1 VEVGT
6 AAVARAIERAGW
18 RREDVDFLATTTC
31 TGRVCPSL
39 DAQIINELGLKP
51 CIQRVH
57 VGDTGCASAMV
68 AMQQVSNHLRAFPGH
83 RAVMVAVEIC
93 SAAYFLDDRLESAV
107 AHAIFADGA
116 GAIAL
121 SADGAGP
128 EIVEHRTM
136 FRSEHLGAM
145 GFEYPGGRP
154 RVVLSKDVRRIGAGM
169 MKEMADALMA
179 SHGLKKDDI
188 AHFVLHSA
196 GRRVIEQVGKLM
208 ELDEN
213 RLAHSRNVLQQYGNM
228 SSATVVFV
236 LDDLL
241 RSGSAGAGR
250 LGPRDRARWASRP
263 RRAAPAGSMPF
274 FLRWPGPR
282 RARDHRR
289 AARPLRRWRCMTD
302 ISRVNAL
309 FGGRMVTMIHV
320 KRLLTRCPPTGSSP
334 CSTWDGAGTSARA
347 CAGRGARAGA
357 SASSRW
363 TAIRPRCGS
372 RRSWCGTTPR
382 SPSCAAMRSPC
393 RSARR
398 RWISPSPR

>member
-1 VEVGT
+1 MAAPKIAAVATATPPWRYDQATVLRMSGYDDPRRMGFFSNSLIETRHLYLDPETFTPDEDVDQLNERWRRGAIEVG
-6 AAVARAIERAGW
+6 ASAVARAIERAGW

-39 DAQIINELGLKP
+39 DSQIINALGLKST
-51 CIQRVH
+51 IQRVH

-68 AMQQVSNHLRAFPGH
+68 ALQQAHNHLRAFPDH
-83 RAVMVAVEIC
+83 RAVMVAAEIC

-121 SADGAGP
+121 SSDGPGP

-169 MKEMADALMA
+169 MKEMADLLLE
-179 SHGLKKDDI
+179 SHGLKKEEI

-208 ELDEN
+208 ELDET

-241 RSGSAGAGR
+241 RSREPAPGDWGLMIA
-250 LGPRDRARWASRP
+250 LGPGF
-263 RRAAPAGSMPF
+263 AAEGAL
-274 FLRWPGPR
+274 LRW
-282 RARDHRR
+282 
-289 AARPLRRWRCMTD
+289 
-302 ISRVNAL
+302 
-309 FGGRMVTMIHV
+309 
-320 KRLLTRCPPTGSSP
+320 
-334 CSTWDGAGTSARA
+334 
-347 CAGRGARAGA
+347 
-357 SASSRW
+357 
-363 TAIRPRCGS
+363 
-372 RRSWCGTTPR
+372 
-382 SPSCAAMRSPC
+382 
-393 RSARR
+393 
-398 RWISPSPR
+398 

>member
-1 VEVGT
+1 MAAPKIAAVATATPPWRYDQATVLRMSGYDDPRRMGFFNNSLIETRHLYLDPETFTPDESVDQLNARWRRGAVEVGT

-39 DAQIINELGLKP
+39 DAQIINELGLRST
-51 CIQRVH
+51 IQRVH

-68 AMQQVSNHLRAFPGH
+68 AMQQAVNHLRAFPGH
-83 RAVMVAVEIC
+83 RAVMAAVEIC

-116 GAIAL
+116 GAIAI
-121 SADGAGP
+121 SGDGPGP

-179 SHGLKKDDI
+179 THGLKQDDV

-208 ELDEN
+208 ELDGS
-213 RLAHSRNVLQQYGNM
+213 RLAHSRTVLQRYGNM

-241 RSGSAGAGR
+241 RSGEPAPGDWGLMIA
-250 LGPRDRARWASRP
+250 LGPGF
-263 RRAAPAGSMPF
+263 AAEGAL
-274 FLRWPGPR
+274 LRW
-282 RARDHRR
+282 
-289 AARPLRRWRCMTD
+289 
-302 ISRVNAL
+302 
-309 FGGRMVTMIHV
+309 
-320 KRLLTRCPPTGSSP
+320 
-334 CSTWDGAGTSARA
+334 
-347 CAGRGARAGA
+347 
-357 SASSRW
+357 
-363 TAIRPRCGS
+363 
-372 RRSWCGTTPR
+372 
-382 SPSCAAMRSPC
+382 
-393 RSARR
+393 
-398 RWISPSPR
+398 

>member
-1 VEVGT
+1 MAAPKIAAVATATPPWRYDQATVLRMSGYDDPRRMGFFNNSLIETRHLYFDPATFTPDESVDELNERWRRGAVEVGT

-39 DAQIINELGLKP
+39 DAQIINALGLKP
-51 CIQRVH
+51 TIQRVH

-68 AMQQVSNHLRAFPGH
+68 AMQQVSNHLRAFPAH

-116 GAIAL
+116 GAIAVG
-121 SADGAGP
+121 ADGPGP

-136 FRSEHLGAM
+136 FRPEHLGAM

-169 MKEMADALMA
+169 MTEMADILMA
-179 SHGLKKDDI
+179 SHGLKREDI

-208 ELDEN
+208 ELDES
-213 RLAHSRNVLQQYGNM
+213 RLAHSRNVLQRYGNM

-241 RSGSAGAGR
+241 RSRAAVPGDWGLMIA
-250 LGPRDRARWASRP
+250 LGPGF
-263 RRAAPAGSMPF
+263 AAEGAL
-274 FLRWPGPR
+274 LRW
-282 RARDHRR
+282 
-289 AARPLRRWRCMTD
+289 
-302 ISRVNAL
+302 
-309 FGGRMVTMIHV
+309 
-320 KRLLTRCPPTGSSP
+320 
-334 CSTWDGAGTSARA
+334 
-347 CAGRGARAGA
+347 
-357 SASSRW
+357 
-363 TAIRPRCGS
+363 
-372 RRSWCGTTPR
+372 
-382 SPSCAAMRSPC
+382 
-393 RSARR
+393 
-398 RWISPSPR
+398 

>member
-1 VEVGT
+1 MGFFNNSLIETRHLYFDPETFTPDESVDQLNERWRRGAVEVGK
-6 AAVARAIERAGW
+6 AAVARAIEQAGW
-18 RREDVDFLATTTC
+18 RSSDVDFLATTTC

-39 DAQIINELGLKP
+39 DAQIIYELGLKST
-51 CIQRVH
+51 IQRVH

-68 AMQQVSNHLRAFPGH
+68 AMQQVSNHLRAFPAH

-121 SADGAGP
+121 STEAAGP

-169 MKEMADALMA
+169 MKEMADALLA
-179 SHGLKKDDI
+179 THGLKQEDI

-208 ELDEN
+208 ELDES
-213 RLAHSRNVLQQYGNM
+213 RLVHSRNVLQRYGNM

-241 RSGSAGAGR
+241 RSREAAPGDWGLMIA
-250 LGPRDRARWASRP
+250 LGPGF
-263 RRAAPAGSMPF
+263 AAEGAL
-274 FLRWPGPR
+274 LRW
-282 RARDHRR
+282 
-289 AARPLRRWRCMTD
+289 
-302 ISRVNAL
+302 
-309 FGGRMVTMIHV
+309 
-320 KRLLTRCPPTGSSP
+320 
-334 CSTWDGAGTSARA
+334 
-347 CAGRGARAGA
+347 
-357 SASSRW
+357 
-363 TAIRPRCGS
+363 
-372 RRSWCGTTPR
+372 
-382 SPSCAAMRSPC
+382 
-393 RSARR
+393 
-398 RWISPSPR
+398 

>member
-1 VEVGT
+1 MAAPKIAAVATATPPWRYDQATVLRMSGYDDPRRMGFFSNSLIEARHLYLDPETFTPDENVDQLNERWRRGAIEVGT
-6 AAVARAIERAGW
+6 TAVARAIEGAGW

-39 DAQIINELGLKP
+39 DAQIINELGLKST
-51 CIQRVH
+51 IQRVH

-68 AMQQVSNHLRAFPGH
+68 AMQQVSNHLRAFPEH

-116 GAIAL
+116 GAIAI
-121 SADGAGP
+121 SRDGAGP

-179 SHGLKKDDI
+179 DNGLKTEDI

-196 GRRVIEQVGKLM
+196 GRRVIEQVAKLM
-208 ELDEN
+208 TLDET

-241 RSGSAGAGR
+241 RSREPVPGDWGLMIA
-250 LGPRDRARWASRP
+250 LGPGF
-263 RRAAPAGSMPF
+263 AAEGAL
-274 FLRWPGPR
+274 LRW
-282 RARDHRR
+282 
-289 AARPLRRWRCMTD
+289 
-302 ISRVNAL
+302 
-309 FGGRMVTMIHV
+309 
-320 KRLLTRCPPTGSSP
+320 
-334 CSTWDGAGTSARA
+334 
-347 CAGRGARAGA
+347 
-357 SASSRW
+357 
-363 TAIRPRCGS
+363 
-372 RRSWCGTTPR
+372 
-382 SPSCAAMRSPC
+382 
-393 RSARR
+393 
-398 RWISPSPR
+398 